1 VNDVGRRALSKE
13 IDPQEMMRLR
23 EEPYCLSNREIAE
36 RLDVSYQ
43 TVWRYIGKTR
53 PYRRKSQKSVDT
65 NTRSKE
71 QVNPPL
77 FAKSQS
83 ISRFTA
89 NSGRVWEL
97 DVYNGVL
104 TLVCGECRM
113 PISTDGVHSMIN
125 ELTYFEQVMN
135 KYQEEHK
142 HAI

>member
-1 VNDVGRRALSKE
+1 MGRRALSKD
-13 IDPQEMMRLR
+13 ITPAEMLKLR
-23 EEPYCLSNREIAE
+23 EEPYCMSNREIAE

-43 TVWRYIGKTR
+43 TVLRYIGKTR
-53 PYRRKSQKSVDT
+53 GYRRKGQKQVDT
-65 NTRSKE
+65 GASSKSLTNT
-71 QVNPPL
+71 PI

-83 ISRFTA
+83 ISRLTA

-104 TLVCGECRM
+104 TLVGDGYKI

-125 ELTYFEQVMN
+125 ELAYFEQVMT